1 MQSNKES
8 FWEQVRVAFA
18 LLFFGT
24 FWGIKWLLK
33 NRMKW
38 LIDQLPHRAKV
49 RKRQNREIKALEE
62 QLGLK
67 KRDEN
72 AIWYDPYYCKHFT
85 NGAYER
91 YDDDSFF
98 GPNSYLAKR
107 QGYLEELREKVSK
120 GWRDPEVVVSVGSEF
135 YYPVPTFEGLPKI
148 RYYVLVAVKVNS
160 VYDCGRKK
168 RNLLKYYSASHLDE
182 CGNPMDYDDIWESKE
197 IEDCKNGDI
206 ATLKKRKEVVE
217 FLNSLRKVETYAL
230 DRDGRSEGSLYQ
242 RGKRGGTFAEA
253 FGAES
258 ERGYRDPLDPCE
270 RTGKELSG

>member
-67 KRDEN
+67 NEMKML
-72 AIWYDPYYCKHFT
+72 
-85 NGAYER
+85 
-91 YDDDSFF
+91 F
-98 GPNSYLAKR
+98 GMILFIASILPMALMNVMMMIAFSALILICQKAR
-107 QGYLEELREKVSK
+107 YLEELREKVSK
-120 GWRDPEVVVSVGSEF
+120 GWRDFEVVVSVGSKF
-135 YYPVPTFEGLPKI
+135 YYSVPTFEGLPKI

-160 VYDCGRKK
+160 AFLLTVAE
-168 RNLLKYYSASHLDE
+168 RN
-182 CGNPMDYDDIWESKE
+182 E
-197 IEDCKNGDI
+197 I
-206 ATLKKRKEVVE
+206 
-217 FLNSLRKVETYAL
+217 F
-230 DRDGRSEGSLYQ
+230 
-242 RGKRGGTFAEA
+242 
-253 FGAES
+253 
-258 ERGYRDPLDPCE
+258 
-270 RTGKELSG
+270 